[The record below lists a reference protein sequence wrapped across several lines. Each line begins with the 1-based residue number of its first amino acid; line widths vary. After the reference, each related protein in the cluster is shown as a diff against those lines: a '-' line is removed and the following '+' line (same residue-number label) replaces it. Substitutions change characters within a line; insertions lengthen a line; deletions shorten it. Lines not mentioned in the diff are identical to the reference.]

1 MADQPSKE
9 EIEDFEKIQ
18 ILMKKYFEW
27 DANPGDADV
36 LNELTA
42 YYRVIL
48 QEFHILGAETAA
60 PASVPTGRQILK
72 ISIFPKNVPK

>member
-27 DANPGDADV
+27 DANPGDADA
-36 LNELTA
+36 LKELTA
-42 YYRVIL
+42 YYRVI
-48 QEFHILGAETAA
+48 
-60 PASVPTGRQILK
+60 
-72 ISIFPKNVPK
+72 